1 MASAF
6 TSVEDSSVLL
16 WSGKPDCDAAHSD
29 VLAFLNGH
37 CTPFPTSVKA
47 GDNILR
53 GNLGETIVFCLGRS
67 ERFGSKCLGHFANA
81 LRPFSGKS
89 NPELDLL
96 WVHFGQSAK
105 DDWAVLQ
112 EVKTTAA
119 TSIDYATNLI
129 SDYDKLFGTNPRL
142 TLQTRIQDFKNRLE
156 FEQNQPADIVQRAN
170 QLIGASPVA
179 CPRIRLLPTVVHDSA
194 ATDVVDT
201 MLLVRES
208 LTGKNWADV
217 EPWAVGLS
225 SLDARLVRLA
235 RGKA

>member
-1 MASAF
+1 MAIAF

-16 WSGKPDCDAAHSD
+16 WTGKPDCDAAHAD
-29 VLAFLNGH
+29 ILEFLNGH
-37 CTPFPTSVKA
+37 CTPFPASVKA

-53 GNLGETIVFCLGRS
+53 GNLGETIVFCLGRT
-67 ERFGSKCLGHFANA
+67 ERFGSTCHGHFANA

-96 WVHFGQSAK
+96 WVHFGKNAN

-112 EVKTTAA
+112 EVKTTSAA
-119 TSIDYATNLI
+119 SITYATNLI
-129 SDYDKLFGTNPRL
+129 EDYDKLFGTNPRL

-156 FEQNQPADIVQRAN
+156 FEQNQSAQIVQRAN
-170 QLIGASPVA
+170 QLTGVSPVA

-225 SLDARLVRLA
+225 SLDGRLVRLA
-235 RGKA
+235 RGKS